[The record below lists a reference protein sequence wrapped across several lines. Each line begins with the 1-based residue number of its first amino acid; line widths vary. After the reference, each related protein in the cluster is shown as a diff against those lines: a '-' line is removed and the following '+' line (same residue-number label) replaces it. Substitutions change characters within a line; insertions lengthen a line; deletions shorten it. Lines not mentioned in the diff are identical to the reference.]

1 MTTRTIKLIA
11 FIVLL
16 VHGIGHF
23 QGVAAGFGLKINNAA
38 PAQSWLLKGLNAKTN
53 QTICLILFM
62 LTGVFGVLTAL
73 SFKDILFAQAVWQKL
88 AIVTAFLSTLCLLVF
103 PNGFAMFFNKAG
115 AIAVNLFI
123 FYSILFSQNYPQVLF
138 ED

>member
-11 FIVLL
+11 FIALL

-23 QGVAAGFGLKINNAA
+23 QGVVAGLGIKINNAV
-38 PAQSWLLKGLNAKTN
+38 PAQSLVLKGLSVKTN
-53 QTICLILFM
+53 QAVCLVLYLF
-62 LTGVFGVLTAL
+62 TGIFGILTAL
-73 SFKDILFAQAVWQKL
+73 SFKEIMFSQTIWQDL
-88 AIVTAFLSTLCLLVF
+88 AIVTAILSTLCLFVF

-115 AIAVNLFI
+115 AIAVNLLI
-123 FYSILFSQNYPQVLF
+123 YYSILFSQNYPQVLF